1 MLRYLLASTGEI
13 STSDVD
19 LAQASGGLILGFNV
33 SPSEAVMV
41 RAGGGGGCGWLCV
54 GGWGGVGW
62 GGGG

>member
-41 RAGGGGGCGWLCV
+41 RAGGGGCGWLCV